1 MLIAQSQAENMPI
14 ISNEAIFESY
24 GDGAQQK

>member
-14 ISNEAIFESY
+14 ISNEMLFDSY
-24 GDGAQQK
+24 GTRRIW